1 MYNRHLD
8 SFIKVADCG
17 SFSKAAEPLFIS
29 ANALIKRVNLLEAE
43 LGVVLFERTSHGV
56 LLTNAGRS
64 VYRDARRII
73 QISRQALAA
82 AHALAEGKQNVIRLG
97 GSLMNPC
104 RPIVKLWTS
113 VSALHPG
120 IKLQIVPVDDGRNNK
135 VEQLDRNEGGVDVI
149 ASLIPST
156 LWKNRCHALE
166 LRQTPLAIAVPV
178 NHPLAGRDRLS
189 LTDLYGET
197 LLMVERGDTAYI
209 DRLRD
214 DLERNHPQIRIHDV
228 PPYDL
233 GTFNYAEA
241 TGNPMLSADIWA
253 DVHPSLVTIP
263 CDWGQD
269 YCVPYGLLYARE
281 PQAHVAEFV
290 EILKDQ
296 LKAQPAPI
304 TPGA

>member
-17 SFSKAAEPLFIS
+17 SFSKAAKPLFVS
-29 ANALIKRVNLLEAE
+29 ANALIKRINLLEAE
-43 LGVVLFERTSHGV
+43 LGVALFKRTSHGV
-56 LLTNAGRS
+56 SLTEAGRS

-73 QISRQALAA
+73 QLSRQTLAT
-82 AHALAEGKQNVIRLG
+82 AHALAGGKQNVIRLG

-104 RPIVKLWTS
+104 RPIVKLWTAA
-113 VSALHPG
+113 SALHPG
-120 IKLQIVPVDDGRNNK
+120 IRLQIVPVDDGRNDK
-135 VEQLDRNEGGVDVI
+135 VEQFDRNEGGVDVI
-149 ASLIPST
+149 AGLIPST
-156 LWKNRCHALE
+156 LWKNRCRALE
-166 LRQTPLAIAVPV
+166 IRQTPLAVAVPV
-178 NHPLAGRDRLS
+178 NHPLASRERLC

-197 LLMVERGDTAYI
+197 LLMVERGDTAYV

-214 DLERNHPQIRIHDV
+214 ELERSHPQIRIHDV

-241 TGNPMLSADIWA
+241 TGKPMVSAGIWA

-296 LKAQPAPI
+296 LRHQPGTIP
-304 TPGA
+304 PGG